1 MERKYYIHLI
11 GGILFLVVS
20 SFLLSLIGFDY
31 TSNITNDFIAEFGGT
46 EHILRAFDLGFKFYF
61 SIGVVWYILF
71 TKAYRNFCVFMDG
84 VNDERRKNK
93 KKNSCKDKE

>member
-1 MERKYYIHLI
+1 MIQIYNADTIVDALC
-11 GGILFLVVS
+11 S
-20 SFLLSLIGFDY
+20 M
-31 TSNITNDFIAEFGGT
+31 
-46 EHILRAFDLGFKFYF
+46 FYF
-61 SIGVVWYILF
+61 YFGLGVVWYILF

>member
-1 MERKYYIHLI
+1 MVI
-11 GGILFLVVS
+11 S

-31 TSNITNDFIAEFGGT
+31 TSNITNDFIAEFDGT
-46 EHILRAFDLGFKFYF
+46 EYILKAFDLGFKFYF
-61 SIGVVWYILF
+61 TTGVAWYILF
-71 TKAYRNFCVFMDG
+71 CKAYRNFCVFMDG